1 MRTINEFI
9 NKIGY
14 RRETLKQDLTNAVY
28 NELSEIYDSGD
39 TEYLNGV
46 LNYLKTTHYNE
57 KGVILGI
64 ENFNNYVE
72 AVEQRAALDAR
83 RAADYQ
89 RRAIEEAEAIRA
101 EIDARRAADEQR
113 RAIEEAEAQRAEET
127 EKQAQ
132 GEDMTEEEYI
142 KFQEKVATGVNT
154 GTQLINAEL
163 EYTVIPGSET
173 EETVAVEDQYG
184 QMHIIKK
191 PESGSG
197 WAWLLGLGAAALF
210 FL

>member
-132 GEDMTEEEYI
+132 GEDMTEEEYL

-163 EYTVIPGSET
+163 EYNVIPGSET

>member
-113 RAIEEAEAQRAEET
+113 RAIEEAESQRAEET

>member
-1 MRTINEFI
+1 
-9 NKIGY
+9 
-14 RRETLKQDLTNAVY
+14 
-28 NELSEIYDSGD
+28 
-39 TEYLNGV
+39 
-46 LNYLKTTHYNE
+46 
-57 KGVILGI
+57 
-64 ENFNNYVE
+64 
-72 AVEQRAALDAR
+72 
-83 RAADYQ
+83 
-89 RRAIEEAEAIRA
+89 
-101 EIDARRAADEQR
+101 
-113 RAIEEAEAQRAEET
+113 
-127 EKQAQ
+127 
-132 GEDMTEEEYI
+132 MTEEEYI

>member
-28 NELSEIYDSGD
+28 NELSEIYDSGN

-72 AVEQRAALDAR
+72 AVEQRDAIDAR

-132 GEDMTEEEYI
+132 VEDMTEEEYL

-184 QMHIIKK
+184 QIHIIKK
-191 PESGSG
+191 PESGTG

>member
-1 MRTINEFI
+1 MRNINEFI

-39 TEYLNGV
+39 TEFLNGV

-83 RAADYQ
+83 RAADEQ

-132 GEDMTEEEYI
+132 GEDMTEEEYL

-191 PESGSG
+191 PESGTG

>member
-83 RAADYQ
+83 RAADEQ

-132 GEDMTEEEYI
+132 GEDMTEEEYL

-191 PESGSG
+191 PESGTG

>member
-28 NELSEIYDSGD
+28 SELVEIYDSGD

-83 RAADYQ
+83 RAADAQ

-101 EIDARRAADEQR
+101 EIDARRAADAQA
-113 RAIEEAEAQRAEET
+113 RAIEEAEAIRAEET

-132 GEDMTEEEYI
+132 GEDMTEEEYL

-154 GTQLINAEL
+154 GTQVINADL

-191 PESGSG
+191 PESGTG
-197 WAWLLGLGAAALF
+197 LAWLLGLGAAALF